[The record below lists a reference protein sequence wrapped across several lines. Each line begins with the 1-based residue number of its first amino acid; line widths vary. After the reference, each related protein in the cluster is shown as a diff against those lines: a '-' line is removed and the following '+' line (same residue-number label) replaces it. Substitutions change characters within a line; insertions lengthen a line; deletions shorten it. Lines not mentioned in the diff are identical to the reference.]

1 MKLILISNLP
11 DVSKFAYECGID
23 RIMVDTETLGKKSR
37 QSSVNAVFN
46 NHNIFDVT
54 EIKKCCPCEVICRIN
69 PINRNT
75 ILEIESVI
83 DSGADYLM
91 VPMIRDE
98 HDIKTILSFTNGR
111 IKFIPLLETA
121 SSIIRLNE
129 IIQIKGISE
138 LYFGLNDISIQMG
151 LEFLH
156 EITSSKIMRFC
167 SDIIKDK
174 IPFGFGGIAKIG
186 QGAIPAELI
195 LSEHYISKSS
205 RVILGRAFHNDSK
218 SITDFHNNT
227 DLQNDVQRLKCYWNN
242 FNNKSALE
250 HNKKLSVAI
259 TKLRNEIIF
268 KNFKKDT

>member
-1 MKLILISNLP
+1 MKLILITNLP
-11 DVSKFAYECGID
+11 DVSKYAYDCGID

-46 NHNIFDVT
+46 NHSISDVIS
-54 EIKKCCPCEVICRIN
+54 IKESCQCEVICRVN
-69 PINRNT
+69 PINRHT
-75 ILEIESVI
+75 YLEIESVI

-98 HDIKTILSFTNGR
+98 HDIKTILSYTNNR

-129 IIQIKGISE
+129 IITIKGISE

-156 EITSSKIMRFC
+156 EITSSRIMRFC
-167 SDIIKDK
+167 SNIINDK
-174 IPFGFGGIAKIG
+174 IPFGFGGIARIG
-186 QGAIPAELI
+186 EGAVPAELI
-195 LSEHYISKSS
+195 LSEHYIAKSS

-218 SITDFHNNT
+218 SLTDFKNNT
-227 DLQNDVQRLKCYWNN
+227 NLYKDVQILKNYWNT

-250 HNKKLSVAI
+250 HNDKLSHSI

-268 KNFKKDT
+268 KNFKKDI